1 MTNHLTERTL
11 SDLAFSLPGS
21 AALFHDYKL
30 DFCCAGQRSLREA
43 ANEQGLDAERIAEE
57 LLALPPA
64 DEMNVQWIDWRLTSN
79 DQLIDHILERYHT
92 VHRQQLPALIPLA
105 ERVEKTHAAHP
116 LCPVGLTA
124 HLKKIQEEL
133 EWHMCKEESVLFPWL
148 RQGIPLTHV
157 QGPIG
162 VMRHEHDEHSQ
173 SLAVLADLTDDIT
186 VPADGCNSWR
196 RLYSGLEELRRDLM
210 QHIHL
215 ENNLLFLGANH
226 PA

>member
-1 MTNHLTERTL
+1 MTDTLTERTL

-21 AALFHDYKL
+21 CALFHDYKL
-30 DFCCAGQRSLREA
+30 DFCCAGQRSLGEA
-43 ANEQGLDAERIAEE
+43 ASEQGLDAQRIAEE
-57 LLALPPA
+57 LQALPPA
-64 DEMNVQWIDWRLTSN
+64 NDQTDWRLTSN
-79 DQLIDHILERYHT
+79 DQLIDHILERYHK
-92 VHRQQLPALIPLA
+92 VHREQLPALIPLA

-116 LCPVGLTA
+116 QCPAGLTA
-124 HLKKIQEEL
+124 HLKTIQEEL

-148 RQGIPLTHV
+148 RQGIPLSHV

-173 SLAVLADLTDDIT
+173 SLAVLADLTDDLT

>member
-30 DFCCAGQRSLREA
+30 DFCCAGQRSLRDA

-64 DEMNVQWIDWRLTSN
+64 EEMNVQWIDWRLTSN

-173 SLAVLADLTDDIT
+173 SLAVLADLTDDLT

>member
-173 SLAVLADLTDDIT
+173 SLAVLADLTDDLT

>member
-1 MTNHLTERTL
+1 MTDHLTERTL

-30 DFCCAGQRSLREA
+30 DFSCAGQRSLLEA
-43 ANEQGLDAERIAEE
+43 ASAQGLDAQRIAAE
-57 LLALPPA
+57 LQALPPA
-64 DEMNVQWIDWRLTSN
+64 NDQTDWRLTSN
-79 DQLIDHILERYHT
+79 DQLIDHILERYHK
-92 VHRQQLPALIPLA
+92 VHREQLPALIPLA

-116 LCPVGLTA
+116 QCPVGLTA

-148 RQGIPLTHV
+148 RQGIPLSHV

-173 SLAVLADLTDDIT
+173 SLAVLADLTDDLT

>member
-1 MTNHLTERTL
+1 MTDNLTDRTL

-21 AALFHDYKL
+21 CALFHDYKL
-30 DFCCAGQRSLREA
+30 DFCCAGQRSLGEA
-43 ANEQGLDAERIAEE
+43 ADEQGLDAQRIAAE
-57 LLALPPA
+57 LQSLPPA
-64 DEMNVQWIDWRLTSN
+64 NDQIDWRLTSN
-79 DQLIDHILERYHT
+79 DQLIDHILERYHK
-92 VHRQQLPALIPLA
+92 VHREQLPALLPLA
-105 ERVEKTHAAHP
+105 ERVESTHAAHP
-116 LCPVGLTA
+116 QCPTGLTA
-124 HLKKIQEEL
+124 HLKKMQEEL

-148 RQGIPLTHV
+148 RQGVPLTHV

-173 SLAVLADLTDDIT
+173 SLAALADLTDDLT
-186 VPADGCNSWR
+186 VPADGCNRWR